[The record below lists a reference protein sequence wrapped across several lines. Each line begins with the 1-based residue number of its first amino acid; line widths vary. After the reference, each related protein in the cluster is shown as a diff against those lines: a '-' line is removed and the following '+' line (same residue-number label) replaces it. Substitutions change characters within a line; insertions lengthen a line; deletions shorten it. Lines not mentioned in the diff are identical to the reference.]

1 MFNHGES
8 EFNLTRILTGS
19 EGSLAF
25 ICEAKLNLLPI
36 PKYRTLIN
44 IKYNS
49 FDAALRSAPFMLE
62 AKALSVETVD
72 SKVLNLAKQDIVWH
86 SVSDLLTEDPAN
98 PILGINIVEYASSD
112 QTQIET
118 QVKALCQSLDQKW
131 QIMKPGLSAT
141 NSRVM

>member
-1 MFNHGES
+1 M
-8 EFNLTRILTGS
+8 
-19 EGSLAF
+19 
-25 ICEAKLNLLPI
+25 
-36 PKYRTLIN
+36 
-44 IKYNS
+44 
-49 FDAALRSAPFMLE
+49 
-62 AKALSVETVD
+62 
-72 SKVLNLAKQDIVWH
+72 LNLAKQDIVWH